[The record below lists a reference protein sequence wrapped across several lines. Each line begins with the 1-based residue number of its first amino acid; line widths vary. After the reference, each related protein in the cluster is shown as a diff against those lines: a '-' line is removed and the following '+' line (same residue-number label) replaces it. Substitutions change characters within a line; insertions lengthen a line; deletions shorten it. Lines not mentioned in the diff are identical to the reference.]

1 MDNLQN
7 FYEKYVYQRNLYI
20 PCSEKVFKKIDI
32 LLDDIKKYIENS
44 FIGNKIENYEL
55 IQQNAMLNNDYE
67 RRKKNS

>member
-1 MDNLQN
+1 
-7 FYEKYVYQRNLYI
+7 LYI

-32 LLDDIKKYIENS
+32 LLYDIKKYIENS